1 MKTEN
6 VAESHQT
13 DIPYTFPAGHET
25 TAMEDD
31 SAPSEDVS
39 ADGIDLI
46 ACSDVRYENHRG
58 VPGLCYQLDGETNW
72 TRVKPK
78 RKRRRKRQDSTIQ
91 LQQSQES
98 SDEELDVAE
107 ARGVQYKVKGGIPG
121 LEIRRGCTLSSV
133 SWTPVTPV
141 SCCTCTYSTANQS
154 KDWNYYVYVLCS
166 LSVFL

>member
-1 MKTEN
+1 MKDN
-6 VAESHQT
+6 ASVMGVASPLPCPST
-13 DIPYTFPAGHET
+13 LAKP
-25 TAMEDD
+25 TASKPMEDD

-39 ADGIDLI
+39 GDGIDLI
-46 ACSDVRYENHRG
+46 ACSDVRYENHQD

-78 RKRRRKRQDSTIQ
+78 RKRRQKRQDSTVQ

-141 SCCTCTYSTANQS
+141 IS
-154 KDWNYYVYVLCS
+154 KPAAAAHALI
-166 LSVFL
+166 L